1 MSPVLNALT
10 IGSSQFS
17 VLLFYTLLVFA
28 LYATLGAFIWL
39 KPLEVAKKPYL
50 TWAIMIPLL
59 MLPLWLGASVWV
71 FAVLLISVY
80 GFKEF
85 AKGTGLYEKKAYCV
99 VVYIA
104 MILMAATSILRD
116 YGMFMAVPI
125 WGVAAL
131 TTIPVFTNRFENAIQ
146 NIALSVIG
154 LVYFGWFLGHL
165 GMLAQSTYG
174 LGYVL
179 YVLIFTQFNDAMCFL
194 WGKLFGKTP
203 FTHISPKK
211 TLEGSMLALLSSILI
226 AYLNWPIAFPHF
238 EWWLVALAAIVIS
251 FGGQMGDL
259 VMSSFKRDLGIK
271 DFGTLLPGH
280 GGILDRVD
288 SLVWVAPLFFHMV
301 RYFHAGFGS

>member
-1 MSPVLNALT
+1 MIPALDVLTLGSPHFNVLA
-10 IGSSQFS
+10 
-17 VLLFYTLLVFA
+17 FYTAMVLT
-28 LYATLGAFIWL
+28 LYGLLGAFIWL

-50 TWAIMIPLL
+50 TWAIMIPVL
-59 MLPLWLGASVWV
+59 MLPLWLGPTAWIVT
-71 FAVLLISVY
+71 VLLISIY

-85 AKGTGLYEKKAYCV
+85 AKGTGLYEQKPYCV
-99 VVYIA
+99 VVYIV
-104 MILMAATSILRD
+104 MILIAITSIIKD

-131 TTIPVFTNRFENAIQ
+131 TTIPVFTNRSENAIQ

-165 GMLAQSTYG
+165 GMLAQSAYG

-179 YVLIFTQFNDAMCFL
+179 FVVIFTQFNDAMCFL
-194 WGKLFGKTP
+194 WGKLFGKTN
-203 FTHISPKK
+203 FTAISPKK
-211 TLEGSMLALLSSILI
+211 TIEGSILALLSSMAI
-226 AYLNWPIAFPHF
+226 AFLNWPIAFPHF
-238 EWWLVALAAIVIS
+238 EWWLVALAGLTIS

-259 VMSSFKRDLGIK
+259 VMSSFKRDLGVK

-288 SLVWVAPLFFHMV
+288 SLVWVSPLFFHMV
-301 RYFHAGFGS
+301 RYFHSGFGH